1 MFYRNKRSWWP
12 FNRKRRTEF
21 SAREGAKSLLK
32 FQVWK
37 KNSLLGYSLLFLLG
51 NVILFLLG
59 NVIGFYTAYSV
70 TSDKMAPLLERWYF
84 FVMFLAFNS
93 LTLYKLLSKYQGTL
107 ELLPERIVIK
117 RFFLTFSLTWGEIEV
132 IECDPDP
139 LSKAPSKLLL
149 LFPEGWITL
158 SSKLPYFAMLRS
170 LILERT
176 ESHHCLQQGDNFVQ
190 RVQAT
195 LAKQKYRLWRNRLA
209 NISVS
214 ILPYLS
220 ISLLVVLALIVNIN
234 VSYID
239 IFFNTCFAVMITYY
253 IIFLL
258 KSLFGLVATYPDNLA
273 ELLGYERLSIATV
286 ARRLLDFQQY
296 LKGKQSFS
304 TWRETKEKTVEA
316 QAICKILLLQLLA
329 QGADNDEAP
338 VGAPGLNVQDHQA
351 LQKLLVEIGDKDF
364 LTALLRAIEPVATA
378 EYLPVLQRVIAGK
391 TAAGEDEVISSA
403 ARKCLAAVERRTR
416 SVALLRANRSEE
428 EHLLRA
434 SSIISTPSE
443 QLLRGSV
450 EETVLEED
458 KSKGILGYRKE
469 ISLPQS
475 PLNSVESQGGDTT
488 C

>member
-12 FNRKRRTEF
+12 IKRKRRTEF

-51 NVILFLLG
+51 NVI
-59 NVIGFYTAYSV
+59 GFYTAYSV
-70 TSDKMAPLLERWYF
+70 TSDKMAPLLERWFF
-84 FVMFLAFNS
+84 FVMFLAFNP
-93 LTLYKLLSKYQGTL
+93 LILYKLLSEYQGTL

-176 ESHHCLQQGDNFVQ
+176 KSHHCLQQGDNFVQ
-190 RVQAT
+190 RVQDT

-209 NISVS
+209 NISAS
-214 ILPYLS
+214 IFPYLI
-220 ISLLVVLALIVNIN
+220 ISLLVVLALIVNITNN
-234 VSYID
+234 VSYVD
-239 IFFNTCFAVMITYY
+239 IFFNTFFAVMITYY
-253 IIFLL
+253 IISLF

-338 VGAPGLNVQDHQA
+338 VGAPGLNVQDHQV

-475 PLNSVESQGGDTT
+475 PLNSVESQGGDNT